1 MERKKNLIPFYT
13 IVDDINSQEFVKYD
27 VMPYLVRSYDD
38 KKKDERPKTFD
49 EFKKFIENASRY
61 MYWARCEYEVILKPW
76 VSRTKERKIDV
87 HWQLMNNLDV
97 VTSLLM
103 LNLGFKEE
111 NGL

>member
-1 MERKKNLIPFYT
+1 MGRKKNLIPFYT
-13 IVDDINSQEFVKYD
+13 IVDDVNSQEFVKYD

-76 VSRTKERKIDV
+76 VSHTKERKIDV

-103 LNLGFKEE
+103 LNLGIKEE
-111 NGL
+111 N